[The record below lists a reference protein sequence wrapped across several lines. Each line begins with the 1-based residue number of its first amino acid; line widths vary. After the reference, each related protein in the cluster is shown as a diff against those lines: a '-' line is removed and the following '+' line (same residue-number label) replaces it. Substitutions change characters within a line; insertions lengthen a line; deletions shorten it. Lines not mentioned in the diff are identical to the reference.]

1 MTRFVSILLAAWC
14 LFVGPNLCLA
24 GIIEHARECEPC
36 CPDSPSSPTQPD
48 KAGRDDPCRLILA
61 DRPPHR
67 ELPSWS
73 PEISIA
79 PVAAFVGADVLC
91 PPDVQSDVVRIG
103 ALYSPDGPCGQWSIP
118 LLI

>member
-24 GIIEHARECEPC
+24 GILEHARECEPC

-48 KAGRDDPCRLILA
+48 RAGRDDPCRLILA
-61 DRPPHR
+61 DRLPQREPP
-67 ELPSWS
+67 S
-73 PEISIA
+73 PGLDTS
-79 PVAAFVGADVLC
+79 VAAVAVGVGADVLC
-91 PPDVQSDVVRIG
+91 PPDVQSDIVRFG
-103 ALYSPDGPCGQWSIP
+103 AFSPPDGPRNDWPIP